1 MFAFSAPWI
10 LLCLPLPLFT
20 WFFLPAVK
28 NVQNQVLHA
37 PFLRYMKEL
46 MTAHSFSLRAYVR
59 HYTVAALLWICLVIA
74 AAGPQWLGKPM
85 DVARSG
91 RNIMLAVD
99 ISGSMQIAD
108 MSFNGQELPRL
119 TAVQLIA
126 KQFIQK
132 RKGDRLGLIVF
143 GSKAYLQTPLT
154 FDRDTIINRL
164 EDSSVGLAG
173 QLTALGDGIALAVK
187 HLKDLP
193 ENNRVL
199 IVLTDGASNS
209 GHFSPLEAAALAN
222 DYHIKIYSIGFG
234 ADQLLVPGILGM
246 RSVNPSADLDEKTL
260 QLIAA
265 KTGGQY
271 FRAKSMTSLDQIYN
285 QINQLEPTA
294 EELIKYRP
302 ETALYPWPLAAA
314 FLIAFALLLRR
325 AWRCKIDRRGRP
337 PCLPKKGNHRGLP
350 LPQNS
355 QLLWRRVYTRGMRL
369 WIF

>member
-1 MFAFSAPWI
+1 MFVFAAPWI
-10 LLCLPLPLFT
+10 LLCLPLPLLT
-20 WFFLPAVK
+20 WFFLPAIK
-28 NVQNQVLHA
+28 MAQSQALHA

-46 MTAHSFSLRAYVR
+46 MTAQSFHWRAYGV
-59 HYTVAALLWICLVIA
+59 HYTLAALLWVFLVIA

-108 MSFNGQELPRL
+108 MSLNGQELSRL
-119 TAVQLIA
+119 NAVQWIA

-154 FDRDTIINRL
+154 FDRDTVINRL

-173 QLTALGDGIALAVK
+173 QLTALGDGIALAIK

-209 GHFSPLEAAALAN
+209 GHFSPLEAATLAN

-234 ADQLLVPGILGM
+234 ADQLQVPSVFGM
-246 RSVNPSADLDEKTL
+246 RTVNPSADLDEKTL
-260 QLIAA
+260 QFIAT

-271 FRAKSMTSLDQIYN
+271 FRAKNMTSLDQIYN
-285 QINQLEPTA
+285 HINQLEPTA
-294 EELIKYRP
+294 QDQVKYRP
-302 ETALYPWPLAAA
+302 ETALYPWPLAGA

-325 AWRCKIDRRGRP
+325 VCRCKINRRGRP
-337 PCLPKKGNHRGLP
+337 LCLPQKGKHGGLP
-350 LPQNS
+350 LRQNS
-355 QLLWRRVYTRGMRL
+355 YKGHRTS
-369 WIF
+369 

>member
-1 MFAFSAPWI
+1 MFIFSTPWI
-10 LLCLPLPLFT
+10 LLCVPLPLLV

-28 NVQNQVLHA
+28 DTETSALHA

-46 MTAHSFSLRAYVR
+46 MTTHSFHWRVEGQQYSL
-59 HYTVAALLWICLVIA
+59 AALLWICLVIA
-74 AAGPQWLGKPM
+74 AAGPQWLGTPM

-108 MSFNGQELPRL
+108 MSLNDQELSRFN
-119 TAVQLIA
+119 AVQLIA

-132 RKGDRLGLIVF
+132 RKGDRLGLILF

-154 FDRDTIINRL
+154 FDRDTVINRL

-173 QLTALGDGIALAVK
+173 ELTALGDGIALAVK

-209 GHFSPLEAAALAN
+209 GHFSPLEAATLAN
-222 DYHIKIYSIGFG
+222 DWHIKIYSIGFG
-234 ADQLLVPGILGM
+234 ADQLQVPSVFGM
-246 RSVNPSADLDEKTL
+246 RTVNPSADLDEKTL

-271 FRAKSMTSLDQIYN
+271 FRAKNLTSLDQVYN
-285 QINQLEPTA
+285 QINQLEPTTQA
-294 EELIKYRP
+294 LMKYRP
-302 ETALYPWPLAAA
+302 ETTLYPWPLAIA
-314 FLIAFALLLRR
+314 FLIALALLLRR
-325 AWRCKIDRRGRP
+325 AWPTFGA
-337 PCLPKKGNHRGLP
+337 
-350 LPQNS
+350 QE
-355 QLLWRRVYTRGMRL
+355 
-369 WIF
+369 